1 MKLKAHKKKAMTLIE
16 ILISLALIA
25 ILLVPIA
32 NVVISTSNTSKKAEA
47 KQQGSLIGKNILE
60 QIKAIDTVD
69 KGSGEYQLLDND
81 NDPLNNPTIKFI
93 DGLNEMTPFT
103 VDDAKNKNYSVK
115 VTTEK
120 LDKYSYDETLPNT
133 LNVESYTGA
142 AWNETSIKGVFA
154 NAFAFVESNNS
165 SKTIELNDVLNKKI
179 GELPNTD
186 NLILEVGPNME
197 CQFYE
202 NTANVGD
209 QPKKGSKASGLIA
222 GTASKDRIMI
232 HLKEGFTRKLSI
244 AVIGN
249 CDKDFSVE
257 ITRDS
262 NVEGDVTVVSS
273 NVKRNYTTKNYAAPS
288 NGTQLGDLYKV
299 TVEVIYGKGSDA
311 DTVFTATTT
320 NNITFK

>member
-32 NVVISTSNTSKKAEA
+32 NVVISTSNTSKRAEA

-60 QIKAIDTVD
+60 QIKAIDTVSS
-69 KGSGEYQLLDND
+69 SGEYQLLDND
-81 NDPLNNPTIKFI
+81 NDSTNNPTIKFI

-103 VDDAKNKNYSVK
+103 VDDTKNKNYSVK
-115 VTTEK
+115 LTTEI
-120 LDKYSYDETLPNT
+120 LNKYSYDENLPGN

-142 AWNETSIKGVFA
+142 PWNETSIKGVFA

-197 CQFYE
+197 CQFFE
-202 NTANVGD
+202 NTASVGAK
-209 QPKKGSKASGLIA
+209 PNKGSKASGLIA
-222 GTASKDRIMI
+222 GIASKDRIMI
-232 HLKEGFTRKLSI
+232 HLKQGFTRKLNI

-257 ITRDS
+257 ITRES

-273 NVKRNYTTKNYAAPS
+273 DVKCKYNTKNYAAP
-288 NGTQLGDLYKV
+288 NKGTQLGDLYKV

-311 DTVFTATTT
+311 ESVFTATTT